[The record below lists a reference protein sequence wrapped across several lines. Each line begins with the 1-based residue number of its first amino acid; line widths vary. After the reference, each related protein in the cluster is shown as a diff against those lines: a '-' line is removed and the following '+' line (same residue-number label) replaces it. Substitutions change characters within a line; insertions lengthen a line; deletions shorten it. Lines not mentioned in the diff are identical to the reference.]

1 MAYRVVNVPWDEDE
15 AWGARLLEELG
26 HQEAEGF
33 TLSAMT
39 PRTVRTTA
47 IQPIGG
53 GPTHYVVQLVC
64 VFHREGAP

>member
-33 TLSAMT
+33 ILSAMT
-39 PRTVRTTA
+39 PRTVAVTPYA
-47 IQPIGG
+47 G
-53 GPTHYVVQLVC
+53 GPTRYVVQLVC
-64 VFHREGAP
+64 VFHREGA